1 MSDLV
6 DELNAEAARIT
17 QYTNRGGDG
26 LLHAAADRI
35 EQLERELAEEK
46 SIVDRIWDQLGRPS
60 YEALKGRSIYDLID
74 ELKSELADLRI
85 KMAGCSR
92 EYESLLAEARTE
104 LSAVIGAAEEWAEY
118 VTEDNAPRT
127 ISAHINRAIDAAR
140 KP

>member
-35 EQLERELAEEK
+35 EELERELADARDVMIYMIERGAPYLPK
-46 SIVDRIWDQLGRPS
+46 HKPFVDD
-60 YEALKGRSIYDLID
+60 
-74 ELKSELADLRI
+74 
-85 KMAGCSR
+85 
-92 EYESLLAEARTE
+92 
-104 LSAVIGAAEEWAEY
+104 
-118 VTEDNAPRT
+118 
-127 ISAHINRAIDAAR
+127 AIDAAR